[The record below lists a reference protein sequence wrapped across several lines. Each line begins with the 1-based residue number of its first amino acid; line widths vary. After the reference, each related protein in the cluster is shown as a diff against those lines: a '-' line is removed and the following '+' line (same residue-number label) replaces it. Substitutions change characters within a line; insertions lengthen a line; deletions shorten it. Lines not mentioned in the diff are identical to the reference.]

1 VARQSA
7 RHDEQGID
15 ADVVAV
21 ASIARRQPLGCDCD
35 TPQPVFVERPG
46 RGIDRAPL
54 LDLDKRQCPAATGN
68 QVDLATRDPRAFGK
82 NVPAMQAQPPGG
94 DSFRLAT
101 TVLGKLAIQLD
112 APSSSARA

>member
-1 VARQSA
+1 
-7 RHDEQGID
+7 
-15 ADVVAV
+15 
-21 ASIARRQPLGCDCD
+21 
-35 TPQPVFVERPG
+35 
-46 RGIDRAPL
+46 L
-54 LDLDKRQCPAATGN
+54 LDLDKRQRPAATGN
-68 QVDLATRDPRAFGK
+68 QVDLSTRNPRAFGK